1 MSVEDKARHILLKLG
16 MWWPEADSGKLRD
29 AAKAWR
35 TFAGAVDDVR
45 SPVHRSASSIIHH
58 NTGESIEAFSKFWG
72 RYAKDQDGGWLKD
85 LADSAREMAKALDK
99 FADAIDDAINK
110 LWTQIGIDA
119 AVIAGGVTL
128 AFFTAGL
135 ASGAAVA
142 AADAVI
148 EFGATMGV
156 AVTTTVAE
164 IAAGTLVA
172 AAFGGV
178 ESVAVDLAVAQ
189 PLKMATGLQDGFSL
203 DEVNQAA
210 KDGMIFGGALGA
222 GGGLLKASMEGGLS
236 DTTPLLLRPPSLRPD
251 LVELGPAAR
260 NAERTPCVGEPI
272 DVATGAMLT
281 TQTDLT
287 LPGSLPLEFTRTHLS
302 SYRGGVCFGPTWIST
317 LDECLQIDGEG
328 VVFAAADGMRL
339 VYPVPEP
346 GVPTMPVKGAR
357 WPLEWDGKP
366 DSAMTVTDPATGV
379 TRTFAAPVPSPTF
392 GVFHL
397 ALESWSDRNGMRVD
411 VERDD
416 DGVPF
421 GLRHSGGYYVAVDT
435 QGPRI
440 TALRLLDEPPS
451 RYGPQGTQGE
461 GTVVMRY
468 DYDHAGNLTEVINSS
483 GEPLRF
489 ACDGEGR
496 VTRWTDRNG
505 TWFSYVYDERGR
517 VTRTEGVDGILSGTL
532 TYDDAARTT
541 TYTDSLG
548 RVSVHR
554 YNAEGQVEEET
565 DPLGHVILTRWD
577 EYGARPVAVTDP
589 LGRTT
594 RYAYDASGNLTELT
608 LPDGSVA
615 RAACNAFGQPT
626 EVVEP
631 GGAVWRHTYDE
642 RGNLLTS
649 VDPTGAETR
658 YTYDEAGRPTA
669 ITDALCH
676 TRTIAYDPAGLPVAT
691 TDELGHTT
699 TIRRDSF
706 GRIVEVTDPL
716 GHTTRLGW
724 TTEGKPAWR
733 QHSDGTRESWAW
745 DAEGNLRG
753 HTDAAGNTTHH
764 TSGPFDVPATRTDP
778 DGARYQFA
786 YDAELRLTGVTNPQ
800 GSTWSYTYDETG
812 RLTAETDFNGRTLTY
827 VHDVAGQLVS
837 RTNGVGETLHL
848 TRDAVGRVVEQ
859 RSEAGAVTTFAYG
872 PDGAL
877 AYAANTDAEVILERD
892 CLGRVLSETVNGRT
906 TTHAYDAL
914 GRRVSR
920 VTPSGL
926 ASEWTYDPAG
936 RPLILRSPV
945 GELHFAHDPAGRE
958 TERRLGTEVR
968 LTQSWSP
975 RNLLTGQSLTSGPEA
990 DDADRLL
997 QHRTYTHRADGYLT
1011 EIRELTSGT
1020 RRFDL
1025 DGMGRV
1031 TGVRAHGWTETYAYD
1046 AAGNLVDA
1054 SAPAHDTPGE
1064 REFDGTLVRSAGVTA
1079 YEHDEQGRLVRRT
1092 RRLLNGQSRTWTY
1105 VWNAEDRLT
1114 EVVTPDED
1122 RWRYAYDPLGRR
1134 ISKHRVAVDGS
1145 EHDRTEFSWDDTLL
1159 AEQTA
1164 PDGRVLTWDYKPGTP
1179 RPVAQTDQEPLA
1191 TRSNASFLARLAD
1204 ETNPERT
1211 ARFHAVV
1218 TDPVGTPM
1226 ELVPA
1231 SGELLWQRRTT
1242 LWGAYF
1248 PVPDDGAGPVDCP
1261 LRFPGQYAD
1270 DETGLHYNLHRYY
1283 DPGTARY
1290 ISADP
1295 LGLEP
1300 ADHHHGY
1307 VRTPLTWIDPLGLSP
1322 CNYGTDDLYQ
1332 AAATIKKG
1340 QLSPAGRALQKH
1352 GDPSPGNLAKRGQ
1365 AHVDMYNFG
1374 KVTNSER
1381 TEIANEMIQDILTDP
1396 NVVEKVNTSASSQ
1409 YGGIIRDFRV
1419 PGGWG
1424 ARWSWRGGQLTFEG
1438 FL

>member
-1 MSVEDKARHILLKLG
+1 MSVEDTARHILLKLG
-16 MWWPEADSGKLRD
+16 LWWPEADSGKLRD

-35 TFAGAVDDVR
+35 AFADSVDDVR
-45 SPVHRSASSIIHH
+45 APVHRSASSIIHN
-58 NTGESIEAFSKFWG
+58 NTGESIEAFEKFWG
-72 RYAKDQDGGWLKD
+72 RYAKDQDGGWLSD
-85 LADSAREMAKALDK
+85 LAKSSREMAKALEK

-164 IAAGTLVA
+164 IAGGTLVA

-189 PLKMATGLQDGFSL
+189 PLKIATGLQNGFSL

-222 GGGLLKASMEGGLS
+222 GGGVLKASMEGGLA

-272 DVATGAMLT
+272 DVATGAMLM

-287 LPGSLPLEFTRTHLS
+287 LPGSLPLQFTRTHLS

-328 VVFAAADGMRL
+328 VVFAASDGMRL
-339 VYPVPEP
+339 VYPVPEA
-346 GVPTMPVKGAR
+346 GVPTMPVKGPR

-366 DSAMTVTDPATGV
+366 DGAMTVTDPATGV
-379 TRTFAAPVPSPTF
+379 RRTFAAPVPSPSF

-397 ALESWSDRNGMRVD
+397 ALDSWSDRNGNRID

-416 DGVPF
+416 EGIPV
-421 GLRHSGGYYVAVDT
+421 GIRHSGGYYVAVDT
-435 QGPRI
+435 EGPRI

-451 RYGPQGTQGE
+451 RYRPGTAPEE

-468 DYDHAGNLTEVINSS
+468 GYDTVGNLTEVINSS

-489 ACDGEGR
+489 TYDSEGR

-505 TWFSYVYDERGR
+505 TWFGYVYDERGR
-517 VTRTEGVDGILSGTL
+517 VVRTEGVDGILSGTL
-532 TYDDAARTT
+532 AYDDTTRTT
-541 TYTDSLG
+541 TYTDSQG
-548 RVSVHR
+548 HISVHR
-554 YNAEGQVEEET
+554 YNTDGQVVEEI
-565 DPLGHVILTRWD
+565 DPLGHVTRTEWD
-577 EYGARPVAVTDP
+577 ECGARPVAVTDP

-615 RAACNAFGQPT
+615 RAACNSFGQPT
-626 EVVEP
+626 EVIEP

-642 RGNLLTS
+642 RGNLLTT

-658 YTYDEAGRPTA
+658 YTYDTAGRPTA
-669 ITDALCH
+669 ITDALGH
-676 TRTIAYDPAGLPVAT
+676 TRTIAYDPAGLPVGT

-699 TIRRDSF
+699 TIRRDPF

-724 TTEGKPAWR
+724 TAEGKQAWR
-733 QHSDGTRESWAW
+733 RYPDGTSESWTW
-745 DAEGNLRG
+745 DAEANLLS

-764 TSGPFDVPATRTDP
+764 TPGPFDVPTTRTDP
-778 DGARYQFA
+778 DGARYEFA
-786 YDAELRLTGVTNPQ
+786 YDTELRLTGVTNPQ
-800 GSTWSYTYDETG
+800 GRTWSYTYDEAG
-812 RLTAETDFNGRTLTY
+812 RLVAETDFNGCTLTY
-827 VHDVAGQLVS
+827 VHDAAGQLAS
-837 RTNGVGETLHL
+837 CTNGAGENLHL
-848 TRDAVGRVVEQ
+848 TRDAVGRVVER
-859 RSEAGAVTTFAYG
+859 RSGSDTVATFAYG
-872 PDGAL
+872 PDGGL
-877 AYAANTDAEVILERD
+877 AHAANADAEVVLERD
-892 CLGRVLSETVNGRT
+892 SLGRVLSETVNGRT
-906 TTHAYDAL
+906 TRNAYDAL
-914 GRRVSR
+914 GRRIRR

-926 ASEWTYDPAG
+926 VSEWTYDPAG

-945 GELHFAHDPAGRE
+945 GEVHFTHDLAGRE
-958 TERRLGTEVR
+958 TERRVGTKVK

-975 RNLLTGQSLTSGPEA
+975 RNLLTGQSLTFGPAA
-990 DDADRLL
+990 DGVDRLL

-1020 RRFDL
+1020 RRFNL

-1046 AAGNLVDA
+1046 VAGNLVDA
-1054 SAPAHDTPGE
+1054 TAPTHDAPGE
-1064 REFDGTLVRSAGVTA
+1064 REFDGTLVRSVNGTA
-1079 YEHDEQGRLVRRT
+1079 YEHDAQGRLVRRT

-1105 VWNAEDRLT
+1105 VWTAEDRLT
-1114 EVVTPDED
+1114 EVVTPDGD
-1122 RWRYAYDPLGRR
+1122 RWYYVYDPLGRR
-1134 ISKHRVAVDGS
+1134 ISKHRVAKDGS
-1145 EHDRTEFSWDDTLL
+1145 ECDRTEFSWDDTLL
-1159 AEQTA
+1159 AEQITA
-1164 PDGRVLTWDYKPGTP
+1164 DGRVLTWDYKPGTP
-1179 RPVAQTDQEPLA
+1179 RPVAQTDHEPSA
-1191 TRSNASFLARLAD
+1191 PQSNASFLARLA
-1204 ETNPERT
+1204 EEINPERT

-1226 ELVPA
+1226 ELVSA
-1231 SGELLWQRRTT
+1231 SGDLLWQRRTT
-1242 LWGAYF
+1242 LWGTCF
-1248 PVPDDGAGPVDCP
+1248 PAPDDGAGPVVCP

-1295 LGLEP
+1295 LGLVP
-1300 ADHHHGY
+1300 ADNHHGY

-1322 CNYGTDDLYQ
+1322 CNYGLDDLSQ
-1332 AAATIKKG
+1332 AATTIKKG

-1374 KVTNSER
+1374 KLTNSER

-1396 NVVEKVNTSASSQ
+1396 NVVEKVNTSASAQ
-1409 YGGIIRDFRV
+1409 YGGVTRDFRV